1 MFMQLIEPLKEF
13 FDNINTIDIELGNP
27 VKLQPFNYIALPI
40 ISDELHKL
48 HLNLLEYIQP
58 YVHKQFNPKY
68 LEHNL
73 SKNELIHLHTYGYHR
88 IKEYFKPHIT
98 IGKYE
103 TKQLQ
108 NEEFELVRKVQETLA
123 LAPGEKLEWKINDK
137 GEVYLKKAKTP
148 LEVLE
153 SLRGK
158 GKGLYDEYGG
168 VDEWLRKER
177 ESWND

>member
-1 MFMQLIEPLKEF
+1 MNKTK
-13 FDNINTIDIELGNP
+13 TIKTK
-27 VKLQPFNYIALPI
+27 V
-40 ISDELHKL
+40 
-48 HLNLLEYIQP
+48 
-58 YVHKQFNPKY
+58 
-68 LEHNL
+68 
-73 SKNELIHLHTYGYHR
+73 SKNYQTYV
-88 IKEYFKPHIT
+88 PA
-98 IGKYE
+98 
-103 TKQLQ
+103 
-108 NEEFELVRKVQETLA
+108 KVQETLA